1 MSSSEF
7 KVNSFN
13 RSVNHYHLEYQ
24 RMAVIALYNHSIFPL
39 KFIRYA

>member
-7 KVNSFN
+7 KVKGFN
-13 RSVNHYHLEYQ
+13 CFLNDYHLEYQ